1 MKKKNI
7 KPELQVVKVEVC
19 KMIADS
25 IYKGDDSQYGQ
36 GEGNGTS
43 DLPTYSD
50 DNLGREVVRSRGAWE
65 EW

>member
-1 MKKKNI
+1 MKKKYI
-7 KPELQVVKVEVC
+7 KPELQVVKVEAC

-50 DNLGREVVRSRGAWE
+50 DNLGREVIRSRGAWE

>member
-1 MKKKNI
+1 
-7 KPELQVVKVEVC
+7 
-19 KMIADS
+19 MIADS